1 MRVMS
6 VMKTDKYEVIY
17 GGYCDEV
24 TEVVEADD
32 VISQD
37 DLMRFYKNDE
47 LVFAISTKRLIR
59 LKRIEESKDE
69 NESSK

>member
-1 MRVMS
+1 
-6 VMKTDKYEVIY
+6 MKTNKYEVIY
-17 GGYCDEV
+17 EAYCDEV

-47 LVFAISTKRLIR
+47 LVFAISESRLICV
-59 LKRIEESKDE
+59 KKDL
-69 NESSK
+69 